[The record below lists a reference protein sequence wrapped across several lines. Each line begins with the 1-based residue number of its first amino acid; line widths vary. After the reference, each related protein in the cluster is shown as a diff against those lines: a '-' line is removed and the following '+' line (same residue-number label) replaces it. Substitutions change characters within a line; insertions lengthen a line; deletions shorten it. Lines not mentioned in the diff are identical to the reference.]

1 VKTPTIFFVGDKDER
16 VPMPQ
21 SVEMHRAL
29 KTNGVPTALYVAPR
43 EPHSWTELRHQLTRL
58 NLEIE
63 WFEKYATK
71 RAFTWELPPGEI
83 KADNKVTNQE
93 P

>member
-1 VKTPTIFFVGDKDER
+1 
-16 VPMPQ
+16 MPQ

-29 KTNGVPTALYVAPR
+29 KSNGVPTALYIAPR
-43 EPHSWTELRHQLTRL
+43 EPHSWAEPRHQLTRL

-63 WFEKYATK
+63 WFEKYVTG
-71 RAFTWELPPGEI
+71 RPYTWEKAPAESGEAPKPPTAG
-83 KADNKVTNQE
+83 Q